1 MLDVVSIT
9 VYNRHKLLNIGSS
22 VAQCKPDFEFLNADA
37 LFTDRA
43 LCMGR
48 STKEHK
54 PGTRYGNISEQE
66 TMHPD
71 AAFVVTGD
79 FNKANN
85 SFRTIAPK
93 YFSTHHHQ
101 HAWRSYTGPLL
112 LPFPGHIQVPPPP
125 TFLQIG
131 SLFRSTPACFQA
143 ETEMRSTRPQD
154 SPMLVRP
161 IGRYTTGLF

>member
-1 MLDVVSIT
+1 MIIIT
-9 VYNRHKLLNIGSS
+9 AVHIPPKANTN
-22 VAQCKPDFEFLNADA
+22 QA
-37 LFTDRA
+37 L
-43 LCMGR
+43 
-48 STKEHK
+48 KEL
-54 PGTRYGNISEQE
+54 YGNISEQE
-66 TMHPD
+66 TTHPD
-71 AAFVVTGD
+71 VAFVVTVD

-101 HAWRSYTGPLL
+101 HTWRSYTGPLL

-131 SLFRSTPACFQA
+131 SLFRSAPACLQA

-154 SPMLVRP
+154 NPMLVGP
-161 IGRYTTGLF
+161 IGCYTTGLIHTYTQYTQCTF